1 MTTGY
6 TKTKGPGRTAAPG
19 SGSPGGT
26 RAAGRRSPT
35 PPMAL
40 LSAVSHTR
48 DSEAA
53 SGSAG
58 GPVCAATEGLVDNST
73 VVLLGPR
80 LSLGHGSLH
89 TRAELG
95 IRTEKGK
102 GAPQLAARRG
112 PSSPSVGAQLLP
124 AHRRLPF
131 QNRPARPLKAVNLC
145 FQKKTR

>member
-1 MTTGY
+1 
-6 TKTKGPGRTAAPG
+6 
-19 SGSPGGT
+19 
-26 RAAGRRSPT
+26 
-35 PPMAL
+35 MAL

-80 LSLGHGSLH
+80 PSLGHGSLH

-102 GAPQLAARRG
+102 GAPRLG